1 MDTIR
6 RLQMG
11 YGFAVLTVASVN
23 HMHATWGP
31 WHLHLVTGPE
41 AEATDLAV
49 ANRARRGDVVVT
61 QDWGLAA
68 LVLGRGCRAISPTG
82 RVYRPDTIDL
92 LLEERH
98 LKAKFRRGGG
108 RTRGPRAR
116 TTEDEARFER
126 ALVWAL
132 GQADLSEPPE

>member
-1 MDTIR
+1 MDTVR
-6 RLQMG
+6 RLQVR
-11 YGFAVLTVASVN
+11 YGFTVLTVASVN
-23 HMHATWGP
+23 HMQVTWGP

-41 AEATDLAV
+41 AEATDIAV
-49 ANRARRGDVVVT
+49 ANRARRGDVVIT

-82 RVYRPDTIDL
+82 RVYRPETIDL

-116 TTEDEARFER
+116 TTEDETRFER

-132 GQADLSEPPE
+132 GQADLPEPPE